1 MMVRPSWAP
10 PLAAPAAPPRPVLP
24 RPVFSVHPP
33 LLLPPPEPL
42 PLFREV
48 NTRTFEE
55 LLAARIGPKVR
66 RRSWL
71 VGAMIDAVG
80 VQVIILTMTLAILI
94 FR

>member
-1 MMVRPSWAP
+1 MYQRS
-10 PLAAPAAPPRPVLP
+10 
-24 RPVFSVHPP
+24 VFSPHPP

-42 PLFREV
+42 PLFRQV

-55 LLAARIGPKVR
+55 LLAERIGPKVR

-80 VQVIILTMTLAILI
+80 VQVIILTMTLAILT